1 MPSMLDVKITHCIQ
15 DSQEFGSTD
24 DHMVSRVFMRLT
36 LNGEGQGETYS
47 TIKQAVGDPSFI
59 EVTSP
64 VGYNGPFDHQEFTS
78 KLTDYFNGLSMINV
92 GRSVNVRMLN
102 NLHVKPLTFTLIR
115 LNAGPSWNHRKAS
128 TTASY
133 LLFRQLRRA
142 AIPPTP

>member
-1 MPSMLDVKITHCIQ
+1 MPSQLDIHITHCIQ

-47 TIKQAVGDPSFI
+47 TIKQVVGDPSSI

-78 KLTDYFNGLSMINV
+78 KLTDYFKGLSMINV
-92 GRSVNVRMLN
+92 GRSVHVRMLN
-102 NLHVKPLTFTLIR
+102 NLHVKPLTFTL
-115 LNAGPSWNHRKAS
+115 SV
-128 TTASY
+128 
-133 LLFRQLRRA
+133 
-142 AIPPTP
+142 